1 VVEKVGH
8 LIENK
13 ITCIILAGGKSS
25 RFKSDKSRLKIG
37 SKTLTH
43 YQYKKYSK
51 FFKKVYISSK
61 KDKWGLKNIVYDR
74 YKLYAPIFALIK
86 LIQKFN
92 KVFIIPVDVP
102 LLNQNSIK
110 KLLKTKTITCNS
122 PFIGV
127 YSRKDL
133 KFLKQNIKKGKF
145 SPRFGKKCIEIDE
158 KELINL
164 NYKNEYNKYRFEV
177 KKSLKTKSQ
186 KRL

>member
-61 KDKWGLKNIVYDR
+61 KDKWGLKNRIFYDH
-74 YKLYAPIFALIK
+74 YKIYAPIFALIK

-92 KVFIIPVDVP
+92 NIFIVPVDVP
-102 LLNQNSIK
+102 LLSKNSIN

-122 PFIGV
+122 PFIGI
-127 YSRKDL
+127 YTKKDL
-133 KFLKQNIKKGKF
+133 KFLKQNIKKNKF
-145 SPRFGKKCIEIDE
+145 SPRFGKKCIEIDK
-158 KELINL
+158 KELLNL
-164 NYKNEYNKYRFEV
+164 NYKKEFNKHRFKI
-177 KKSLKTKSQ
+177 KKHFL
-186 KRL
+186 

>member
-1 VVEKVGH
+1 VEKVG
-8 LIENK
+8 LLKENK
-13 ITCIILAGGKSS
+13 IVCVVLAGGKSS

-51 FFKKVYISSK
+51 IFKKVYISSK
-61 KDKWGLKNIVYDR
+61 KDKWGLKNIVYDK

-92 KVFIIPVDVP
+92 YVFIVPVDVP
-102 LLNQNSIK
+102 LLNKNSIK

-133 KFLKQNIKKGKF
+133 KFLLQNVKKNKF

-164 NYKNEYNKYRFEV
+164 NYKNEYNKYRFEI
-177 KKSLKTKSQ
+177 KKLK
-186 KRL
+186 

>member
-1 VVEKVGH
+1 VERLK
-8 LIENK
+8 ENR

-51 FFKKVYISSK
+51 LFKKVYISSK

-74 YKLYAPIFALIK
+74 YKIYAPIFALIK

-92 KVFIIPVDVP
+92 YIFIVPVDVP
-102 LLNQNSIK
+102 LLSKNSIK
-110 KLLKTKTITCNS
+110 KILKTKTITCNS

-127 YSRKDL
+127 YSRKDV
-133 KFLKQNIKKGKF
+133 KFLKQNIKKEKL
-145 SPRFGKKCIEIDE
+145 SPRYGKKCIKIDK
-158 KELINL
+158 KELLNL
-164 NYKNEYNKYRFEV
+164 NYKNEFHKNKFKI
-177 KKSLKTKSQ
+177 KKYFL
-186 KRL
+186 

>member
-1 VVEKVGH
+1 VEKVG
-8 LIENK
+8 LLKENK
-13 ITCIILAGGKSS
+13 IVCVILAGGKSS

-51 FFKKVYISSK
+51 IFKKVYISSK
-61 KDKWGLKNIVYDR
+61 KDKWGLKNIVYDK

-92 KVFIIPVDVP
+92 YIFVIPVDVP
-102 LLNQNSIK
+102 LLSQNSIK
-110 KLLKTKTITCNS
+110 KLLKTETISCNS

-133 KFLKQNIKKGKF
+133 KFLKNNIKKGNL
-145 SPRFGKKCIEIDE
+145 SPRFGKKCIKIDE

-164 NYKNEYNKYRFEV
+164 NYKNEYNKYRFEI
-177 KKSLKTKSQ
+177 KKLK
-186 KRL
+186 